1 MWCNS
6 VIRDYSQAVK
16 QAKASAKK
24 QTAPESQTK
33 LAKKTTNSK
42 APAVKNEKST
52 QYVKTTHKA
61 DNTPEHETATE
72 TDMTASGK
80 AEVVNEAQQASG
92 ENVSLQ
98 QSKEQQDNRI
108 KLTWEPVKKE
118 VYSY

>member
-6 VIRDYSQAVK
+6 VICDYSQAVK

-52 QYVKTTHKA
+52 QYVKITHKA

-80 AEVVNEAQQASG
+80 AEVVNEAPQASG

-98 QSKEQQDNRI
+98 QSKEQQGNRI
-108 KLTWEPVKKE
+108 KLTWGPVKKE